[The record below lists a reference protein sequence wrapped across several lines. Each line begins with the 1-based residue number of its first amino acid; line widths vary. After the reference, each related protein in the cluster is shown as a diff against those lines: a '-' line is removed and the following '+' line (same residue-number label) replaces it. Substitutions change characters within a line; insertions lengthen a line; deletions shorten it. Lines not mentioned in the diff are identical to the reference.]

1 MKINSITKL
10 VSGTFIMLFP
20 LMVSCSV
27 IGGNSYSD
35 NPAVA
40 AQQKQVESLKLELRE
55 AERLAEEAE
64 LREKAAKD
72 RLKAAENELKVLK
85 SQAKANGY

>member
-1 MKINSITKL
+1 MKITSIYTRFF
-10 VSGTFIMLFP
+10 SGTLILMFP
-20 LMVSCSV
+20 LIMSCSV
-27 IGGNSYSD
+27 IGGGYSD

-55 AERLAEEAE
+55 AERLAEEAR

-72 RLKAAENELKVLK
+72 RLKAAEHELKALR
-85 SQAKANGY
+85 SQARAN